1 MHNYCLLLLMWFP
14 FMASEPFSCDLCMR
28 ITQAGNVVTG
38 TLLVHIYYSCPSTV
52 IWSCTHNHTVYSV
65 CSHGNQHICFNPT
78 YRPPRAM
85 VRDQECLQSW
95 EPYQPHQVFSPDK
108 AVSLF
113 FDACVA
119 IDKGGCGGTGCGC
132 GRLAWERSLHD
143 MVSVC
148 AGETTLG
155 HGMMWVLIIVL
166 IGVALHG
173 PHGRELSTQPP
184 SQRESCP

>member
-1 MHNYCLLLLMWFP
+1 MVISIS
-14 FMASEPFSCDLCMR
+14 ASTPLIALQEQWLEIR
-28 ITQAGNVVTG
+28 
-38 TLLVHIYYSCPSTV
+38 
-52 IWSCTHNHTVYSV
+52 SV
-65 CSHGNQHICFNPT
+65 CNPGNLISHT
-78 YRPPRAM
+78 
-85 VRDQECLQSW
+85 
-95 EPYQPHQVFSPDK
+95 QVFSPDK